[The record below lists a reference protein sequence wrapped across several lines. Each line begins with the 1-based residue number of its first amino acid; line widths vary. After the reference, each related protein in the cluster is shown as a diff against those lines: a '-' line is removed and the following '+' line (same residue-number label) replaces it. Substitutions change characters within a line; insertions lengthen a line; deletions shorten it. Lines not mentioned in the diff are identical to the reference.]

1 MDRITFCF
9 TKNYGKVCGY
19 VCVVCVDV
27 CVCVCFNAFCCV
39 SFTKFIGFS
48 SRTHHHHDHHDH
60 RRHHTTTTIIRRPP
74 STVHCSPPTAHCPPV
89 PFLPFL
95 PQVMNKSSG
104 SLFYAGGGRRCLKEE
119 PIDRTNME
127 RYSGYVRNRVLRYSG
142 YVRNW
147 VLRVGHRIVK

>member
-19 VCVVCVDV
+19 VCVVCVDTCVCVCV

-48 SRTHHHHDHHDH
+48 SRTHHHHHH
-60 RRHHTTTTIIRRPP
+60 RRHHHDHHYHHHSSP
-74 STVHCSPPTAHCPPV
+74 TVHCSPPTAHCPPV
-89 PFLPFL
+89 PFFPFL

-127 RYSGYVRNRVLRYSG
+127 RYSGYVRNRVLR
-142 YVRNW
+142 
-147 VLRVGHRIVK
+147 VGHRIVK